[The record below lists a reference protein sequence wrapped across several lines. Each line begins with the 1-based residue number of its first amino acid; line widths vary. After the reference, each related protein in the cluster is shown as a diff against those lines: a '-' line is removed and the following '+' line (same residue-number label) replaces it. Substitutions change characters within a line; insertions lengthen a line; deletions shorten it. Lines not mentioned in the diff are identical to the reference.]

1 MPSVSYKYN
10 KHQKLKSRKLV
21 ENLFSKGKST
31 LAFPVKLV
39 YTLEESDMP
48 KVLSGAGVSK
58 KYFKKAHD
66 RNYIKRLIREA
77 YRHHQH
83 QLIAFSEKQKLT
95 IHFFMLYIYKELPN
109 YESLNVQMP
118 TIIQKLIKQI
128 TNEKEI
134 K

>member
-10 KHQKLKSRKLV
+10 KYQKLKSRKLV
-21 ENLFSKGKST
+21 DNLFSKGKST

-39 YTLEESDMP
+39 YTLEESEKP
-48 KVLSGAGVSK
+48 NVLSGAGVSK

-66 RNYIKRLIREA
+66 RNYIKRLIRET

-95 IHFFMLYIYKELPN
+95 IHFFMLYIYKELPS
-109 YESLNVQMP
+109 YETLNAQMP
-118 TIIQKLIKQI
+118 TFIQKLIKQI
-128 TNEKEI
+128 TNEREVK
-134 K
+134 